1 MNILTTKSLL
11 ISLGAAAIIGAGL
24 GYGLQT
30 MPISQYLGQFKQP
43 TGISRKIST
52 EIKSQKVEVQR
63 PGVVAVEFDKE
74 TGAVWENLEV
84 KILIDTQDGQIDGF
98 DIILNFNPQDWAVL
112 SPQVSLV
119 ETAAFAQYPVN
130 LIDPVQGKVELSGLT
145 SLESSFTGEM
155 VVGSF
160 LLQPQRAGR
169 LNLEVYFEGEGEGR
183 DTNLAEK
190 GTGEDILGDVINKE
204 IIVE

>member
-1 MNILTTKSLL
+1 MNLLTKKSLL
-11 ISLGAAAIIGAGL
+11 ISLAAAAIIGIGL
-24 GYGLQT
+24 GYGLQVT
-30 MPISQYLGQFKQP
+30 PISQYLGQFKQP
-43 TGISRKIST
+43 TGLSRRIST
-52 EIKSQKVEVQR
+52 EITSQEVEAER
-63 PGVVAVEFDKE
+63 PGIVAIEFDKE
-74 TGAVWENLEV
+74 TATVRENIEV
-84 KILIDTQDGQIDGF
+84 KILIDTQDRLIDGF
-98 DIILNFNPQDWAVL
+98 DIILQFDPQDWAVL

-169 LNLEVYFEGEGEGR
+169 LNLEVFFEGAGEGR

-190 GTGEDILGDVINKE
+190 GTGEDILGEVINGE

>member
-98 DIILNFNPQDWAVL
+98 DIILQFDPQDWAVL

>member
-98 DIILNFNPQDWAVL
+98 DIILQFDPQDWAVL

-160 LLQPQRAGR
+160 LLQPQKAGK
-169 LNLEVYFEGEGEGR
+169 LNLEVYFEGAGEGR

-190 GTGEDILGDVINKE
+190 GTGEDILGDVINGE